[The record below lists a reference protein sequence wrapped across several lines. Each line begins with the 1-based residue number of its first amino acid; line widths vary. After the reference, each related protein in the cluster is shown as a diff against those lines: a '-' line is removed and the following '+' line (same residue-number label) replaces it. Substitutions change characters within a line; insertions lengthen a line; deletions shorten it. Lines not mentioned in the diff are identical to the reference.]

1 MKRFLRIL
9 WRLTKAATL
18 SAAFLA
24 GAVGVALLA
33 LWLTVNRHF
42 EESEVTVPAITGLS
56 VEDAEERLA
65 LADLVLRI
73 EARRPHETVPLGQVY
88 FQEPLAET
96 HTRRKR
102 QVRAYVSSGPRRN
115 VVPNLGSQSS
125 RAAILN
131 LGQLGLSAGEI
142 VRVHSANAP
151 GNAVLAQEP
160 PADARVADDARVDLL
175 VSRGPRRP
183 AYVMPDLRGH
193 SLAEVEL
200 VFAGSGLRLA
210 EVTETVLAGVE
221 GGHVA
226 SQRPSAGS
234 RVSAETAISLV
245 VARRVEVAPSRF
257 DAGPFRRFDSR

>member
-9 WRLTKAATL
+9 WRLTKTAAF
-18 SAAFLA
+18 SAVFLA

-42 EESEVTVPAITGLS
+42 EESEVAVPAITGFTI
-56 VEDAEERLA
+56 EEAESRLA
-65 LADLVLRI
+65 SSDLVLRV
-73 EARRPHETVPLGQVY
+73 EARRPHETVAAGQIY
-88 FQEPLAET
+88 FQEPLAAS

-115 VVPNLGSQSS
+115 EVPDLRAQSG

-131 LGQLGLSAGEI
+131 LGQVGLSAGEI
-142 VRVHSANAP
+142 VRVHSSGTQ

-160 PADARVADDARVDLL
+160 AAGARVADDARVDLL
-175 VSRGPRRP
+175 VSRGPRRT
-183 AYVMPDLRGH
+183 AYVMPDLRGR
-193 SLAEVEL
+193 SLAEVEM
-200 VFAGSGLRLA
+200 VFSGSGLRLA
-210 EVTETVLAGVE
+210 EVTESVVSNVE

-226 SQRPSAGS
+226 SQRPPAGS

-257 DAGPFRRFDSR
+257 DQGRRHRFDSR